1 MNGDNGDS
9 MEPAPDTVEVVF
21 STDRE
26 HVWGDNSMVT
36 EEIEENN
43 NAMDP
48 GHLREDAIF
57 NAAQVTGKHNIFTK
71 QQMIGWLSF
80 INLHPSFR
88 TDDRPMYSRK
98 TLGQHFVCV
107 WICDF

>member
-1 MNGDNGDS
+1 
-9 MEPAPDTVEVVF
+9 
-21 STDRE
+21 
-26 HVWGDNSMVT
+26 MVT

-71 QQMIGWLSF
+71 QQMIG
-80 INLHPSFR
+80 
-88 TDDRPMYSRK
+88 
-98 TLGQHFVCV
+98 
-107 WICDF
+107 